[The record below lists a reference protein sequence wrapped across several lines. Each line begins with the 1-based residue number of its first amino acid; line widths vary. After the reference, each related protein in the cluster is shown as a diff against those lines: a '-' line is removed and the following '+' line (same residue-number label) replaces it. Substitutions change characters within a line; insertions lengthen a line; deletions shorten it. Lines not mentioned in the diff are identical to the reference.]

1 MYGIYTYKMHKRAL
15 LFKDMAVCF
24 CSSCALIAKSKQKAS
39 KKDISEYQPKVY
51 KQF

>member
-1 MYGIYTYKMHKRAL
+1 MVYTRIKCTKGR
-15 LFKDMAVCF
+15 F
-24 CSSCALIAKSKQKAS
+24 CSKTWLYVFVHLALIAKSKQKAS